1 MNVRNL
7 KRGFTMIELLVVIVI
22 IGILAGALFPSVS
35 GFMLTGKLKG
45 LSGNGQKIVSAINQA
60 DISSSYAG
68 MVWPS
73 DEDNE
78 DAKPEGYT
86 GPDMYKKFSSTADY
100 FTEALNMKETDII
113 KRGRNSVLKGIDPST
128 LSADGVPAATGNEI
142 KDANCAWV
150 IASNVRISPLDAVP
164 VLVSRNV
171 ECNTLLNLAGND
183 PSDKADQLLST
194 KQPFGRDG
202 CVMIYKG
209 GAGREYKSDDIKGTS
224 ILKGMGSSK
233 LSDIKEEDLTY
244 KFLQGSN

>member
-45 LSGNGQKIVSAINQA
+45 LSGNGMKIVKAMNEA

-68 MVWPS
+68 MIWPS
-73 DEDNE
+73 DQDNS
-78 DAKPEGYT
+78 DAKPDGYS
-86 GPDMYKKFSSTADY
+86 GPDMYKVFSSTADY
-100 FTEALNMKETDII
+100 FTEALNMKETDPI
-113 KRGRNSVLKGIDPST
+113 KRGRNAVLKGIDPST
-128 LSADGVPAATGNEI
+128 LAADGVPAATGAEI

-150 IASNVRISPLDAVP
+150 IASNASIATIENIP

-171 ECNTLLNLAGND
+171 ETSALLNLAGND

-194 KQPFGRDG
+194 RNPFKRDG
-202 CVMIYKG
+202 CVMIYKD
-209 GAGREYKSDDIKGTS
+209 GAGREFKSDDIKGTS
-224 ILKGMGSSK
+224 ILKALGQNK
-233 LSDIKEEDLTY
+233 LSDFKEEDLSF